1 MKEYEMIR
9 EIFNRC
15 SGNQMRDVHI
25 STVETDDV
33 EEYVRAFIDDPSA
46 RVERRDEPD
55 GTIIFD
61 IEVAG
66 LLQRYGFSPL

>member
-1 MKEYEMIR
+1 
-9 EIFNRC
+9 
-15 SGNQMRDVHI
+15 MRDVHI

-33 EEYVRAFIDDPSA
+33 EEYVRVFLNDSNAA
-46 RVERRDEPD
+46 VERRDEPD

-66 LLQRYGFSPL
+66 LRQRFGFSAMD